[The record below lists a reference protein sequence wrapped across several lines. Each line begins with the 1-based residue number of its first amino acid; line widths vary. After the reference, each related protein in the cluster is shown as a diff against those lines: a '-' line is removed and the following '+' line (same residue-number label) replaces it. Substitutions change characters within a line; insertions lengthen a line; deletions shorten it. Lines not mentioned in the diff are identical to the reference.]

1 MGKIRGVH
9 YLLCLA
15 LFFGVFGGLLGD
27 RIVLAAH
34 EGNDATVLLPSE
46 QEEPPPVEPLEER
59 LEAFSRF
66 PILQNTVGSVFE
78 FEITLYYEGSEPRTF
93 DLDMVLPEGWTGIF
107 TGGYPETEISAFTVE
122 PEKENETITLTVIP
136 APENLP
142 QPGEYV
148 FNVRATADNM
158 TASVD
163 LKAVVIPAPL
173 QYLLYMSTATLQS
186 EFSIKPEQA
195 NHISI
200 QLTNAF
206 SGTVNNI
213 IFTAEEPEG
222 WNVTF
227 TPGTFAALEP
237 GVTQEIDVVITP
249 PAGTEAGDYPLTLK
263 AIGDQTETKREY
275 RITVVTSTAWGATG
289 IGIAIA
295 IIVSLAI
302 WFRRAGTRGGAE
314 TAGGS
319 ASWFRRAAS
328 RFRRADG
335 H

>member
-1 MGKIRGVH
+1 MGKIRGAH

-27 RIVLAAH
+27 RMVLAAH

-46 QEEPPPVEPLEER
+46 QEEPPPVEPLEEK
-59 LEAFSRF
+59 LEVFSRF

-122 PEKENETITLTVIP
+122 PEKANETVTLTVSP
-136 APENLP
+136 DSENLP

-148 FNVRATADNM
+148 FTVRAAADNL

-163 LKAVVIPAPL
+163 LKAAVILAPP

-200 QLTNAF
+200 QLTNGQT
-206 SGTVNNI
+206 GTVNNI

-227 TPGTFAALEP
+227 TPGTLASLEY

-249 PAGTEAGDYPLTLK
+249 PAGTEAGDYPITLK
-263 AIGDQTETKREY
+263 ATGDQTETEREY
-275 RITVVTSTAWGATG
+275 RITVVTSTAWGTAG

-295 IIVSLAI
+295 IIVGLAI

-328 RFRRADG
+328 RFRRASG
-335 H
+335 R